1 MKLTDL
7 MPDIYQLI
15 PCGYEILQNDSYD
28 KMLSD
33 EVASTSKNEAPLFY
47 QVSGMPGSGKSAFC
61 SHFLKKHPDF
71 SYVSFDKIMESIPE
85 YKQDVEQKGSEL
97 AFALWEKPARVIGYE
112 LLKRLLNQG
121 CNVLLEHSG
130 VNSSHVQL
138 CENVK
143 KYGYQTK
150 VTFLMCDADTAI
162 ERTQKREKLIGRHT
176 PPSLIRKRASLMEEY
191 ASQYRKIADDIQ
203 FLDASGDK
211 FKPMEFKY

>member
-15 PCGYEILQNDSYD
+15 PCGYEVVQNESYD
-28 KMLSD
+28 KMLTE
-33 EVASTSKNEAPLFY
+33 EVSAVSSQKKPVFY
-47 QVSGMPGSGKSAFC
+47 QVSGMPGAGKSAFC
-61 SHFLKKHPDF
+61 KHFLKSHPDF
-71 SYVSFDKIMESIPE
+71 SYVSFDKIMESLPE
-85 YKQDVEQKGSEL
+85 YQQDVEQKGPAL

-112 LLKRLLNQG
+112 LLKRLLDQG
-121 CNVLLEHSG
+121 ANVLLEHSG

-150 VTFLMCDADTAI
+150 ITFLMCDTDVAI
-162 ERTQKREKLIGRHT
+162 KRAQKREKLTGRHT
-176 PPSLIRKRASLMEEY
+176 PPKMIQERASLMGQY
-191 ASQYRKIADDIQ
+191 AIQYSKIVDDIQ

-211 FKPMEFKY
+211 FQPMEFKY